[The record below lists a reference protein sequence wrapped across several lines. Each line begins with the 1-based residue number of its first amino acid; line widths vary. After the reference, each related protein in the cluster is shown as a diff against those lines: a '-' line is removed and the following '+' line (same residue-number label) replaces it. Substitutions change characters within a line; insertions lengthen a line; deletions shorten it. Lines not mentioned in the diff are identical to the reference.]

1 MFTLGLRLVLRTGKE
16 SLARLVLIAC
26 AVAIGVALLLVVLA
40 DFQAFQSANGKRC
53 WECTTGAPPASG
65 VVKPAV
71 NAELWN
77 YTEDFFEGQ
86 PIKKLEVAALGP
98 HAPVVPGI
106 ARLPGAGSYFASPA
120 LARLL
125 TSVPR
130 NELGARFPGSQ
141 VGLVGPAGLSGPD
154 DLVII
159 IGRPAADL
167 ARMPATQ
174 RVHSISTAPRVNSSA
189 TLYQYGFGMVA
200 VGLLLPLLTLIGT
213 ATRLAAARREERFA
227 AFRLVGAT
235 PRQVSVVASVEAFA
249 GAAVGAIA
257 GIAIFQPLQPFVAQ
271 VAVTGS
277 RYFPST
283 VTPTGAEYI
292 AVLIGVPIAAIGAAV
307 WSLQRVRISPLGAAR
322 RTTPAPPSPFRIVP
336 LILGLAI
343 FIAAPFVLA
352 APQKQAG
359 GPLGATTFGLN
370 PRLLPVLL
378 AGELLT
384 MTGLYM
390 SGSWLTMQAA
400 RLVARTAKGASALL
414 AARRLAD
421 SPKAAFRSVGGL
433 VLALFVGTAIAGIV
447 PAINSGMQLTNG
459 GKLNDVLRVAFLSPN
474 QGPGSATSTGLS
486 PQPAAQMVARARS
499 YGGTSALPVYLSGPE
514 NGYRSINGAPAPWN
528 GACEG
533 AYDCG
538 PTVGIVNCHDIGKA
552 FAFIVRCPPHA
563 AAVQVQFGLFLVTNN
578 LLSVSLPLGTSP
590 VSAGAERNLRSLP
603 VEEVLVRTSSPVT
616 IEKIR
621 TLMGAYTMAAGTSNA
636 PETFGEVASTRAA
649 TYSEIET
656 IALAVVAVTL
666 VTAGCSLAVSV
677 GGGLMERKRPFTLL
691 RVAGVQVRV
700 LNLVVLL
707 ETALPLTL
715 TAVIAAAAGLGTAAS
730 VVRTLGPK
738 VGSLTLPGHGYF
750 LTLGCALI
758 ASLTLLLVTL
768 PLLRRITA
776 PEEARF
782 E

>member
-1 MFTLGLRLVLRTGKE
+1 MMFVLGVRLVLRTGKE
-16 SLARLVLIAC
+16 SLVRLVLIAC

-40 DFQAFQSANGKRC
+40 DFHAFQSADSQRC
-53 WECTTGAPPASG
+53 WECTTGAPLASG
-65 VVKPAV
+65 AVKPAA

-77 YTEDFFEGQ
+77 YTEDLFEGQ
-86 PIKKLEVAALGP
+86 PIKELEVAALGP

-120 LARLL
+120 LATLL
-125 TSVPR
+125 KSVPR
-130 NELGARFPGSQ
+130 DELGARFRGSLT
-141 VGLVGPAGLSGPD
+141 GLVGPAALSGPH

-159 IGRPAADL
+159 IGRPVAEL
-167 ARMPATQ
+167 AQMPATQ
-174 RVHSISTAPRVNSSA
+174 RVDAISTTPRVNSSA
-189 TLYQYGFGMVA
+189 TLYQFGFGMVA
-200 VGLLLPLLTLIGT
+200 VALIFPLLTLIGT

-235 PRQVSVVASVEAFA
+235 PRQVSVVASVEALA

-257 GIAIFQPLQPFVAQ
+257 GVAIFQPLQPVVAQ

-292 AVLIGVPIAAIGAAV
+292 AVLLGVPIAAIGAAV
-307 WSLQRVRISPLGAAR
+307 WSLQRVRVSPLGAAR
-322 RTTPAPPSPFRIVP
+322 RTTPSPPSPFRIVP
-336 LILGLAI
+336 LILGLAV
-343 FIAAPFVLA
+343 FIAAPFVVA
-352 APQKQAG
+352 APQRQAA
-359 GPLGATTFGLN
+359 GPLGAPTFGLN

-384 MTGLYM
+384 MAGLYM

-400 RLVARTAKGASALL
+400 HLVSRTAKGASGLL

-421 SPKAAFRSVGGL
+421 SPKTAFRSVGGL

-459 GKLNDVLRVAFLSPN
+459 GKLNDVLRVAFFSPN
-474 QGPGSATSTGLS
+474 PGPGSTTSSGLQ
-486 PQPAAQMVARARS
+486 PQLAAQMLDKMRS
-499 YGGTSALPVYLSGPE
+499 YPRTSALPVYLYGQNASRSA
-514 NGYRSINGAPAPWN
+514 NGVAAPGN

-533 AYDCG
+533 TYDCG
-538 PTVGIVNCHDIGKA
+538 ATTGIVNCHGIGKA
-552 FAFIVRCPPHA
+552 FAFIVRCPPHV

-590 VSAGAERNLRSLP
+590 VSAGAGGNLRSLP
-603 VEEVLVRTSSPVT
+603 VEEVLVRTNSPAT
-616 IEKIR
+616 LEKIR
-621 TLMGAYTMAAGTSNA
+621 TLMGAYMAAAGSANA
-636 PETFGEVASTRAA
+636 PETFGEVASTRAT
-649 TYSEIET
+649 TYSEIQT
-656 IALAVVAVTL
+656 IALSVVAVTL

-691 RVAGVQVRV
+691 RVTGVQLRV
-700 LNLVVLL
+700 LNRAVLL
-707 ETALPLTL
+707 ETVLPLTL

-730 VVRTLGPK
+730 VLRTLGPK
-738 VGSLTLPGHGYF
+738 VGSLALPGHGYF
-750 LTLGCALI
+750 LTLGCALV
-758 ASLTLLLVTL
+758 ASLAVLLATL
-768 PLLRRITA
+768 PLLKRITV
-776 PEEARF
+776 PEEVRF

>member
-1 MFTLGLRLVLRTGKE
+1 MMFSLGLRLVLRTGKE

-26 AVAIGVALLLVVLA
+26 AVAVGVALLLVVLA
-40 DFQAFQSANGKRC
+40 DFHGFQAANSKRC
-53 WECTTGAPPASG
+53 WECTTGAYLVG
-65 VVKPAV
+65 GKVKPAA

-77 YTEDFFEGQ
+77 YTEDYFEGR
-86 PIKKLEVAALGP
+86 PIKRLEVAALGP

-106 ARLPGAGSYFASPA
+106 PRLPGAGSYYASPA

-125 TSVPR
+125 KSVPR
-130 NELGARFPGSQ
+130 EELGARFPGTLA
-141 VGLVGPAGLSGPD
+141 GLVGSAALSGPD

-159 IGRPAADL
+159 IGRPAAQL

-174 RVHSISTAPRVNSSA
+174 QVDAIATTPRVDSSA

-200 VGLLLPLLTLIGT
+200 VGLVFPLLTLIGT

-235 PRQVSVVASVEAFA
+235 PRQVSGIASVEAFA
-249 GAAVGAIA
+249 GAAIGAIA
-257 GIAIFQPLQPFVAQ
+257 GIATFQPLQPFVAR
-271 VAVTGS
+271 VAFTGS

-292 AVLIGVPIAAIGAAV
+292 AVLVGVPIAAIGAAV

-322 RTTPAPPSPFRIVP
+322 KTTPAPPSALRVVP
-336 LILGLAI
+336 LVLGLAV

-359 GPLGATTFGLN
+359 GPVGGPSFSLN

-390 SGSWLTMQAA
+390 SGSWLTMQGA
-400 RLVARTAKGASALL
+400 RLVARTAKGASGLL
-414 AARRLAD
+414 AARRLAG

-433 VLALFVGTAIAGIV
+433 VLALFVGTAISGIV

-459 GKLNDVLRVAFLSPN
+459 GKLNDVLRVSFFSPN
-474 QGPGSATSTGLS
+474 PGPSSVTSMGLQ
-486 PQPAAQMVARARS
+486 PQPAAQMLGRIRS
-499 YGGTSALPVYLSGPE
+499 YPGTSALPVYLYGQQSESVNGGP
-514 NGYRSINGAPAPWN
+514 APAN
-528 GACEG
+528 GGCEG
-533 AYDCG
+533 TNDCG
-538 PTVGIVNCHDIGKA
+538 PTTGIVNCRDIGKS
-552 FAFIVRCPPHA
+552 FSFIVHCPAEA
-563 AAVQVQFGLFLVTNN
+563 AAVHVQFGLFLVTDN

-590 VSAGAERNLRSLP
+590 IPAAAGGNLGSLD
-603 VEEVLVRTSSPVT
+603 VGEVLVRTNSPATLEGV
-616 IEKIR
+616 R
-621 TLMGAYTMAAGTSNA
+621 TLMGAYTAAAGSSNA

-666 VTAGCSLAVSV
+666 VVAGCSLAVSV
-677 GGGLMERKRPFTLL
+677 GGGLMERKRPFTML
-691 RVAGVQVRV
+691 RVTGVQVRI
-700 LNLVVLL
+700 LYRVVLL
-707 ETALPLTL
+707 ESVLPLTL

-730 VVRTLGPK
+730 VLRTLGPK
-738 VGSLTLPGHGYF
+738 VGSLTPPGHVYF
-750 LTLGCALI
+750 LTLGCALV
-758 ASLTLLLVTL
+758 ASLAVLLVTL
-768 PLLRRITA
+768 PLLKRITV
-776 PEEARF
+776 PEEVRF